1 MPVELARERQAE
13 DDAVLRAGEPIE
25 FTQRIPIPNHD
36 SREWLS
42 VKYPVVDAEGKRYA
56 GGFAFD
62 VTERAE
68 AEAALR
74 QALEAAEAA
83 SRLKSQFLS
92 TMSHELRTPLTAI
105 TGYAELLRMDGSLG
119 PEHTADI
126 EQITTSANHLL
137 ALVDDVLHLAQ
148 IEAGKTTIEPR
159 EVDLAAAVDQA
170 LAEVALRAAAK
181 GLALDADVPPGP
193 AVLADPL
200 RLHQVLVNLVDNAV
214 KFTDRGS
221 VRVEAR
227 PVADG
232 VEIAVA
238 DTGIGIAAEAAP
250 HIFAAFQ
257 QADGSTSRRYGG
269 AGLGLA
275 IAKQLVDLHGG
286 EIAVASRPGEGSTF
300 TVRLPAAP
308 ATAGSGRAVAA
319 MSA

>member
-1 MPVELARERQAE
+1 M
-13 DDAVLRAGEPIE
+13 
-25 FTQRIPIPNHD
+25 
-36 SREWLS
+36 
-42 VKYPVVDAEGKRYA
+42 
-56 GGFAFD
+56 
-62 VTERAE
+62 
-68 AEAALR
+68 
-74 QALEAAEAA
+74 
-83 SRLKSQFLS
+83 
-92 TMSHELRTPLTAI
+92 
-105 TGYAELLRMDGSLG
+105 
-119 PEHTADI
+119 
-126 EQITTSANHLL
+126 
-137 ALVDDVLHLAQ
+137 
-148 IEAGKTTIEPR
+148 
-159 EVDLAAAVDQA
+159 
-170 LAEVALRAAAK
+170 
-181 GLALDADVPPGP
+181 
-193 AVLADPL
+193 LADPL
-200 RLHQVLVNLVDNAV
+200 RLHQVLVNLVDNAL

-238 DTGIGIAAEAAP
+238 DTGIGIAVEAAP